1 MDIILDTLMYGI
13 PYAILALGVFISY
26 RVLDFADLSCEGTY
40 VLGGATA
47 LVMIANGANPWL
59 ATIVAFI
66 AGGIGGL
73 ITGLLNTKL
82 KINGLLAGIIT
93 LTACFSINLVIF
105 GITKGEKFDLAN
117 TYNSFR
123 TLKVTIGNDPTIFK
137 WMGGLFSIRKY
148 GLILEL
154 FIILGVII
162 ALLYAFFGT
171 EVGMSMRAAG
181 MNKKM
186 ARTQGI
192 NTDFYVILGLIIS
205 NGLIALSAAL
215 GAQRDYT
222 ISSVSGTGMIVIGL
236 ASIIIG
242 EAIFGKRS
250 FMNWL
255 ISVALGAIVYYF
267 IIAIALYLGFPSH
280 LLKILYAL
288 LIVIILAVGYLK
300 EKYHWNLNLIERIKN
315 AISKKEN
322 TEIAI
327 EEINSRLEHNANP
340 DNVEQIQLSEKEQ
353 ARLRKKQERED
364 KARQKLELK
373 LQNNPKFKEKY
384 EAKQALLEQKRI
396 EHQAYLRENGM
407 LCVNDVVKVFNRNGN
422 KEDIKVA
429 LDKLSVSIKEGEFVT
444 IIGGNGSGKSTFFN
458 TVSGVY
464 IPDEGSIVID
474 SSDITKVPEYKR
486 AKYIGRVAQD
496 PYQGTAQ
503 NMSIVEN
510 MSIAYRRARTRTLK
524 WGFDKND
531 TVMFKEKLS
540 ELNLGLENRI
550 NTKIGLLSGGQ
561 RQAVTLLMATLDRPD
576 ILFLDEHTAA
586 LDPKTAKTVLEL
598 TDRIVRDNKL
608 TAVMVT
614 HNMRDAIKYGDRL
627 LMFNNGKIIY
637 DVSGEEKK
645 NLTVEALLK
654 KFEDVEFSDKDI
666 LG

>member
-1 MDIILDTLMYGI
+1 MDIILDTLIFGF
-13 PYAILALGVFISY
+13 PFAILALGVFISY

-40 VLGGATA
+40 VLGAATS
-47 LVMIANGANPWL
+47 LVMIANGNNAII
-59 ATIVAFI
+59 ATIVGVL
-66 AGGIGGL
+66 AGAIGGL

-105 GITKGEKFDLAN
+105 GIRKGTDFSFAD
-117 TYNSFR
+117 TYNSFI
-123 TLKVTIGNDPTIFK
+123 TLNSDAGDHTIFRFF
-137 WMGGLFSIRKY
+137 GGLFSIRKY
-148 GLILEL
+148 GVILEL
-154 FIILGVII
+154 GIILV
-162 ALLYAFFGT
+162 ALVAILYAFFGT

-181 MNKKM
+181 MNNKM

-192 NTDFYVILGLIIS
+192 NTDFYVIIGLMIS
-205 NGLIALSAAL
+205 NALIAFAGSLA
-215 GAQRDYT
+215 GQRDYT
-222 ISSVSGTGMIVIGL
+222 ASSTSGTGMIVVGL

-250 FMNWL
+250 FINWL
-255 ISVALGAIVYYF
+255 VSVSLGAVVYYF

-280 LLKILYAL
+280 LLKVLYAI
-288 LIVIILAVGYLK
+288 LIVIILAIGFVK
-300 EKYHWNLNLIERIKN
+300 EKYHWNLKLIDRIKN
-315 AISKKEN
+315 AISKKRN

-327 EEINSRLEHNANP
+327 EEINERIDSPKTTNDDMQQE
-340 DNVEQIQLSEKEQ
+340 LSVKEQ
-353 ARLRKKQERED
+353 KRLIRRQAREEKSK
-364 KARQKLELK
+364 QKLALK
-373 LQNNPKFKEKY
+373 LEKNPKFKEKY
-384 EAKQALLEQKRI
+384 EAKVAEAERKEL
-396 EHQAYLRENGM
+396 EHQNYLREYGM
-407 LCVNDVVKVFNRNGN
+407 LYVNDVVKVFNKNGN
-422 KEDIKVA
+422 KEDVKIA

-464 IPDEGSIVID
+464 IPDEGNIMID
-474 SSDITKVPEYKR
+474 SNNITKVPEYKR

-510 MSIAYRRARTRTLK
+510 MSIAYRRARPRTLK
-524 WGFDKND
+524 WGFKKND
-531 TVMFKEKLS
+531 TQMFKEKLS
-540 ELNLGLENRI
+540 SLNLGLENRI
-550 NTKIGLLSGGQ
+550 NTKIWLLSGGQ
-561 RQAVTLLMATLDRPD
+561 RQAVTLLMATLERPD
-576 ILFLDEHTAA
+576 VLFLDEHTAA

-645 NLTVEALLK
+645 NLTVETLLK
-654 KFEDVEFSDKDI
+654 KFENVEFTDKYI